1 MTLGK
6 TIRTLRKEHGM
17 TQDELAEKLGYKNRS
32 TIANIETGRQDI
44 PRAVILKLAQIFDVP
59 ISELMDIDLT
69 ITDTSDL
76 SDEELHLIT
85 MYRRL
90 DSYRKALVRLA
101 AGEETNK
108 KESGPHIGGS
118 ADRE

>member
-1 MTLGK
+1 MK
-6 TIRTLRKEHGM
+6 ANNKIKELRKSRGW

-32 TIANIETGRQDI
+32 AIANIETGRQDV
-44 PRAVILKLAQIFDVP
+44 PQAVILKLAQIFDVP